1 MSVKDILQDI
11 EERMKK
17 SVAALQQN
25 YGTVRS
31 GKASVQMLDGI
42 KVDYYGTITPLSQM
56 ASISSPEAQLLVIQP
71 WDKEAVAGI
80 LKAIQ
85 TSDLGLNPQADGQII
100 RIPIPALT
108 EERRKELVKVVKKM
122 AEEAKVAVRNIRR
135 DGNEGLKKLEKDKEV
150 SEDQRADG
158 EENVQQL
165 TDGYIQQIDS
175 VSDSKESEVM
185 RV

>member
-1 MSVKDILQDI
+1 MSVKDILQDT

-17 SVAALQQN
+17 SVAALQQS
-25 YGTVRS
+25 YGAVRS

-42 KVDYYGTITPLSQM
+42 RVDYYGTITPLNQM
-56 ASISSPEAQLLVIQP
+56 ASVSSPEAQLLVVQP

-85 TSDLGLNPQADGQII
+85 TSDLGLNPQVDGQII

-108 EERRKELVKVVKKM
+108 EDRRKELVKVVKKM
-122 AEEAKVAVRNIRR
+122 AEDAKVAVRNIRR
-135 DGNEGLKKLEKDKEV
+135 DGNDGLKKLEKEKEI
-150 SEDQRADG
+150 SEDQCADG

-165 TDGYIQQIDS
+165 TDSYIQHIDS
-175 VSDSKESEVM
+175 NADSKESEVM
-185 RV
+185 QV